1 MSFHKLDSDQ
11 KLFDGSNPY
20 WRSFIDGMPSG

>member
-1 MSFHKLDSDQ
+1 MSFHKSDSDQ
-11 KLFDGSNPY
+11 KLFDHPY